1 VETHLNNFNKTIN
14 RQDYEKFSSKSEK
27 RNNQYLPYTFATN
40 SISTQKKC
48 DLSNLRNDD
57 IMEIG
62 PIPSITMLVR
72 EYHIANQPTSHHN
85 QCYEEILSTINLMK
99 Y

>member
-1 VETHLNNFNKTIN
+1 MKNSVLN
-14 RQDYEKFSSKSEK
+14 Q
-27 RNNQYLPYTFATN
+27 RNAIT
-40 SISTQKKC
+40 STCHILSQQILFQLKKKC
-48 DLSNLRNDD
+48 DLSNLRND

-62 PIPSITMLVR
+62 PIPSIMLVR